1 VRVRV
6 GANCAAAGPG
16 MTASVDEPMFGH
28 RSPGL
33 VSGYRAGI
41 GAAYGR
47 SGLYALGAVV
57 VTFLGYRFAFERFW
71 SHRDK
76 YAEIARRPTHAEL
89 DRSRRRAREL
99 GLKFETTTFERCSAF
114 DMPAMLEI

>member
-1 VRVRV
+1 
-6 GANCAAAGPG
+6 
-16 MTASVDEPMFGH
+16 MFGH

-41 GAAYGR
+41 CAAYGR

-57 VTFLGYRFAFERFW
+57 ATFLGYRFAFERFW

-76 YAEIARRPTHAEL
+76 YAEIARRPTHGEL
-89 DRSRRRAREL
+89 DRSAPCARIRAQVRDHHFRTPQSFRHASE
-99 GLKFETTTFERCSAF
+99 F
-114 DMPAMLEI
+114 